1 MDRKDKV
8 YNNKTLANR
17 QIGKAPT
24 SPMGG
29 AFVATRGRLS
39 FMNKS
44 MKAKA
49 TSVTAPHHLGRSAV
63 ELLGVY
69 VNDDAAFDLTL

>member
-1 MDRKDKV
+1 MNCKV
-8 YNNKTLANR
+8 KASNSKTLANR

-24 SPMGG
+24 SRLGG

-39 FMNKS
+39 FKNKS

-49 TSVTAPHHLGRSAV
+49 TSVTAPNQLGRSAV
-63 ELLGVY
+63 KLLGVY
-69 VNDDAAFDLTL
+69 VNDDAAFNLTF